1 MKNAF
6 EQILKVL
13 EPPGCQPCEYWPETQ
28 GPCGP
33 GNPGARDQ
41 GGSCLA
47 PGPPTPSTHAGAER
61 AETRTEMM
69 PGTHGDMSGNRD
81 MGAMQTRT
89 EMIPG
94 TRGDVSGN
102 GDMGAMPNTHGEM
115 SGGSHMPEG
124 RNPTRDQQGA
134 IQ

>member
-1 MKNAF
+1 MKNVF

-13 EPPGCQPCEYWPETQ
+13 EPPGCQPCEDWPETQ

-47 PGPPTPSTHAGAER
+47 GPPTPSTHAGAER

-69 PGTHGDMSGNRD
+69 PGTH
-81 MGAMQTRT
+81 
-89 EMIPG
+89 
-94 TRGDVSGN
+94 